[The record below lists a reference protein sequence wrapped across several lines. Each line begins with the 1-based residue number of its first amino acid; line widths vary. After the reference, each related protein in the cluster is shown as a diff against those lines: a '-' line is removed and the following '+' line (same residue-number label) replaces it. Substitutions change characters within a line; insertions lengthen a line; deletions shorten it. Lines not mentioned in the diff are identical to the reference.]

1 MSGTG
6 GVEGPGL
13 GSDNGGDN
21 DSGGTDTSNDVDTST
36 TQNDDTDTDPDANG
50 KVDKPTTVE
59 ETVEDTVRDVVDSIM
74 DAIESITGVDIPD
87 DVRAA
92 ISNKISEYAEMTV
105 SDVVTDIIEMTLAG
119 LGVPAAAEIAESI
132 VKAIKDPTAT
142 LDDLRAEITQH
153 LANAGLNQMNM
164 NPVARAIVE
173 NFVNLADPDFG
184 FADLMGNIAAIGFT
198 VAAHGALGA
207 LSLGSGNMV
216 AAAAISKGADWVN
229 DTVNDHVAQAEKNG
243 DVVNAGE
250 EGYDVSHGPGHDKS
264 EIEPEPVLVT

>member
-6 GVEGPGL
+6 GVDGPGV

-36 TQNDDTDTDPDANG
+36 TDNDEPDTDPDANG

-59 ETVEDTVRDVVDSIM
+59 ETVEDKVRDVVDSII
-74 DAIESITGVDIPD
+74 DAIESITRVDVPD

-119 LGVPAAAEIAESI
+119 LGVPAAAEIAQSI
-132 VKAIKDPTAT
+132 VSAIKDPTKT

-153 LANAGLNQMNM
+153 LAKVGLDEMNM
-164 NPVARAIVE
+164 NPVARAIIE
-173 NFVNLADPDFG
+173 NFVSLADPDFG
-184 FADLMGNIAAIGFT
+184 FPDLMGNIAAIGFT
-198 VAAHGALGA
+198 VAAHGVLGA
-207 LSLGSGNMV
+207 FSLGSGNMV
-216 AAAAISKGADWVN
+216 AAAAISKGADWV
-229 DTVNDHVAQAEKNG
+229 DDAMTDHISDAIANG
-243 DVVNAGE
+243 DVVNPGD
-250 EGYDVSHGPGHDKS
+250 EGYDVAHGPGHDKS
-264 EIEPEPVLVT
+264 ETEPEPVLVT